1 MNLVEKRIMRIDLPQ
16 CDFKSCRH
24 HFDGNCRSKE
34 LFRECTYQQLRES
47 SLKIELVSSTSGDWH
62 ALYVNEA
69 LVAEGHEISVYK
81 VVRGINHFVPLDY
94 AESEISQE
102 EAEEGMPSFREFLF

>member
-1 MNLVEKRIMRIDLPQ
+1 MRIDLPQ
-16 CDFKSCRH
+16 CDFKSCRY

-62 ALYVNEA
+62 ALYVNET
-69 LVAEGHEISVYK
+69 LVAEGHEIPVYK
-81 VVRGINHFVPLDY
+81 VVRGVNHFLPLDY
-94 AESEISQE
+94 AESEIPQE
-102 EAEEGMPSFREFLF
+102 EAESGLPSLREYPF